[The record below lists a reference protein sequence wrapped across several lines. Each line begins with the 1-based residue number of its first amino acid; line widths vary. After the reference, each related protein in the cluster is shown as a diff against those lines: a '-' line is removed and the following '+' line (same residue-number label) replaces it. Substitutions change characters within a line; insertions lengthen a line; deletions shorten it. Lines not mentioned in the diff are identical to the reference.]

1 MYPLFF
7 EMLLGYLIFGSSI
20 DSPVNFLKNDDI
32 GSMFI
37 FLPASAQLRTF
48 LELFM
53 VLCCSSC
60 IKPSP
65 FLVTYCEF
73 SYNFPHL
80 FSSFDSD
87 FFRKLFCDQT
97 FFRIS
102 FSQALDQVFHSFSIA
117 FSQDY
122 FVVFYV
128 SFFWIF

>member
-1 MYPLFF
+1 MAQYRSFSLYFCSFFIFLFCNVPSFF

-65 FLVTYCEF
+65 FLVT
-73 SYNFPHL
+73 
-80 FSSFDSD
+80 
-87 FFRKLFCDQT
+87 
-97 FFRIS
+97 
-102 FSQALDQVFHSFSIA
+102 
-117 FSQDY
+117 
-122 FVVFYV
+122 
-128 SFFWIF
+128 